1 MWPVSTGY
9 LALGSLLPEE
19 FGAGWTQLQNS
30 ADKTFTLIKRR
41 RGCWEVEF
49 TVPIAAIKKR
59 CKNNKAQ
66 CEPDLLNLDL
76 VREEQLSFLQT
87 KRWQVS

>member
-1 MWPVSTGY
+1 MWPVSSGY

-49 TVPIAAIKKR
+49 TVPIAAIKKI
-59 CKNNKAQ
+59 CGEKNKAH
-66 CEPDLLNLDL
+66 CEPDLL
-76 VREEQLSFLQT
+76 
-87 KRWQVS
+87 KI